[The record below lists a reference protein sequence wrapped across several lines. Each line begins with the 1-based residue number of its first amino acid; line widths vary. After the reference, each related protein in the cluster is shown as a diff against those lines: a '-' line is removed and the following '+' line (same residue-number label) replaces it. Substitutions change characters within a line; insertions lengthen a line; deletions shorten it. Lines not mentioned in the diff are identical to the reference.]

1 MATFSELTECS
12 ICYDVFVEP
21 LLLTCHHTF
30 CQRFVSKLT
39 QNEAIKC
46 PKCKTEMLVVDL
58 RPDFWLASFLDA
70 LALQADELTR
80 SSRPSV
86 ASSNTNHSSS
96 SAAAATAASSAHQPR
111 QNDVRRCATEL
122 TLTSYLRDVGRRCD
136 AVVTQLTQR
145 DADVASAKQRQ
156 AAALA
161 KCNVTRRQCHADV
174 DRHFDELCERLR
186 SALTSQRCAAYARD
200 MRQQHWQLAKIRAQH
215 RDIKQAPRNST
226 AKLRKSVEEAKALL
240 ETTQQ
245 LLLQPADAC
254 RICDVIF
261 VERNKLWRASDATRV
276 SFNNIK
282 IV

>member
-1 MATFSELTECS
+1 MKLDTMATFSELTECS

-80 SSRPSV
+80 SSRSSTARSNINHTAAV
-86 ASSNTNHSSS
+86 A
-96 SAAAATAASSAHQPR
+96 AEAVVAASSAHQSQ

-122 TLTSYLRDVGRRCD
+122 TLTSYLRDVERRCD
-136 AVVTQLTQR
+136 AVATQLTQR
-145 DADVASAKQRQ
+145 AADVTSAKQRQ

-161 KCNVTRRQCHADV
+161 KCG
-174 DRHFDELCERLR
+174 
-186 SALTSQRCAAYARD
+186 
-200 MRQQHWQLAKIRAQH
+200 
-215 RDIKQAPRNST
+215 
-226 AKLRKSVEEAKALL
+226 
-240 ETTQQ
+240 
-245 LLLQPADAC
+245 
-254 RICDVIF
+254 
-261 VERNKLWRASDATRV
+261 
-276 SFNNIK
+276 
-282 IV
+282 